1 MCALPH
7 DNALTQYISEEL
19 KKDSVIDLKKDLSE
33 EKTNLHCIYGCL
45 LYTSSIKKDVLP
57 AEYVKILVRWQR
69 PKFTMDVM
77 L

>member
-1 MCALPH
+1 M
-7 DNALTQYISEEL
+7 ISVQGKFLCKNITEESIFFRYNRRI
-19 KKDSVIDLKKDLSE
+19 KFERGTKYWQKEWQV
-33 EKTNLHCIYGCL
+33 
-45 LYTSSIKKDVLP
+45 SIKKDVLP